1 MKNLIMQLYPDLT
14 GTVSRKREFTV
25 TPTAKSC
32 RWDARSAFDRANL
45 AVLGGEEIAR
55 LRGFRLGEA
64 SADPFPCQETQKSVK
79 TVQRPKL
86 GLSKRGRKTLR
97 RAVCAFEKETQREK
111 TAFITL
117 TLSPAAVT
125 ALAAQ
130 SEVRPGELFQKCLS
144 RFMER
149 FRKLLKS
156 RNLPGDV
163 IWVTELHPNR
173 SQQQGIAIPHVHL
186 VVQTALKKFKWLV
199 SPDEVKTLWNS
210 AFCAHVDVDKKSFE
224 TGRVEV
230 KCVKKSV
237 SRYVA
242 KYMSKRN
249 SQVLKTATG
258 LDYRLCPVRWYAV
271 ANSVHELI
279 RKHTRVISGDDVGRI
294 LDWLT
299 KEGNPVVW
307 RHGNIEI
314 PGDSGRPVWLATWF
328 VLSEPVDPGV
338 WGI

>member
-1 MKNLIMQLYPDLT
+1 MKNLLLKLYPDGT

-25 TPTAKSC
+25 TPIAKSC
-32 RWDARSAFDRANL
+32 RWDARSAFDRSNF
-45 AVLGGEEIAR
+45 AVLGGEEVAR
-55 LRGFRLGEA
+55 LRGFELGKAEPP
-64 SADPFPCQETQKSVK
+64 PFPCQETQKSVK
-79 TVQRPKL
+79 TVQRTKI

-97 RAVCAFEKETQREK
+97 RAVCAFEKETAREK

-117 TLSPAAVT
+117 TLSPMAVG
-125 ALAAQ
+125 LISAQ
-130 SEVRPGELFQKCLS
+130 SDIRPGELFQLCLS

-149 FRKLLKS
+149 FRKLLRS
-156 RNLPGDV
+156 RGLPGDV

-173 SQQQGIAIPHVHL
+173 SVKEGIAVPHVHL
-186 VVQTALKKFKWLV
+186 VAQTALKKFKWLI
-199 SPDEVKTLWNS
+199 SPDEVKTLWNR
-210 AFCAHVDVDKKSFE
+210 AFCAYVDVDKKSFE

-249 SQVLKTATG
+249 SQVLNTATG

-271 ANSVHELI
+271 ANRIHKLI
-279 RKHTRVISGDDVGRI
+279 SKHTRVISGGVVGDI
-294 LDWLT
+294 LDWIT
-299 KEGNPVVW
+299 KEGNPVIW

-314 PGDSGRPVWLATWF
+314 TGDSGRSVWLATWF
-328 VLSEPVDPGV
+328 VLSEPIDTSSWGV
-338 WGI
+338 